1 MLSSNHWR
9 SPLAKHT
16 GNRDVHTAAS
26 GIPVFMGW
34 MATDTHIIKAT
45 LLVQIQ
51 IDKHNQSLKNSQ
63 NGKK

>member
-9 SPLAKHT
+9 SPLAKHI
-16 GNRDVHTAAS
+16 GDRDVHTAAS
-26 GIPVFMGW
+26 GITVFMGQ

-51 IDKHNQSLKNSQ
+51 ITQT
-63 NGKK
+63 